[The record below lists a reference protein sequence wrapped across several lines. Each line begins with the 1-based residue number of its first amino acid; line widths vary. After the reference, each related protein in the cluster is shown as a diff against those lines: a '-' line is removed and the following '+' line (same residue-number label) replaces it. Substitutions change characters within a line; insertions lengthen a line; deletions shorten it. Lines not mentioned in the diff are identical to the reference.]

1 MKKIIQQGAE
11 AILYVEDGKLIKERI
26 KKGYRIKEIDDSLR
40 KLRTRKETK
49 LLEKAKII
57 DVPEVYESSD
67 KNMKIVMEYLGGDLI
82 KDILDGLDKE
92 KRKTIC
98 KNIGKNIVILHD
110 NDIIHGD
117 LTTSNM
123 ILKKDKVY
131 FIDFG
136 LGFISDKVEDK
147 AVDLHLLKK
156 ALMAKHYKILEET
169 FENVLKG
176 YKENKNF
183 KEVLNRLEKVESR
196 GRYKR
201 KAK

>member
-11 AILYVEDGKLIKERI
+11 AILYVEDGKLTKERI
-26 KKGYRIKEIDDSLR
+26 KKSYRIKEIDDSLR

-67 KNMKIVMEYLGGDLI
+67 KNMKIVMEYLGGDLV
-82 KDILDGLDKE
+82 KDILDGVDKE

-98 KNIGKNIVILHD
+98 KNIGKNIAVLHD
-110 NDIIHGD
+110 NNIIHGD

-123 ILKKDKVY
+123 ILRRNKVY

-156 ALMAKHYKILEET
+156 ALVAKHYRIFEEA
-169 FENVLKG
+169 FENVLDG
-176 YKENKNF
+176 YSENKSF